1 MQWKHCHS
9 LGARCAAA
17 GAIAAAVTGVA
28 LVPTGAVAAAGRAAP
43 VPETGAAVA
52 AAWDV
57 ARVRGAG
64 GLVPGVRAGAV
75 GVQAPKCRRQS
86 SSVMSGVLGTAA
98 GGT

>member
-1 MQWKHCHS
+1 MQRKHCHS

-28 LVPTGAVAAAGRAAP
+28 LVPTGAVAAAGRAP

-57 ARVRGAG
+57 ARVCGAG
-64 GLVPGVRAGAV
+64 GLVPGVRAGAA

-86 SSVMSGVLGTAA
+86 SSVMSGALGTAA
-98 GGT
+98 GGA